1 MLFRKLVLEHEKFI
15 NLLMEYVDIFTGHNL
30 SATYVVIM
38 DLIYW
43 QIRSSSGRGGDVA
56 KGLDRVSLF

>member
-1 MLFRKLVLEHEKFI
+1 MDIK
-15 NLLMEYVDIFTGHNL
+15 YVDIFTGHNL

-43 QIRSSSGRGGDVA
+43 QIGSSSGRGGDVA